1 MYGKY
6 AIRHST
12 SYLAQDLVGSSTI
25 NLAQLRA
32 TYRLGYNFDLVGEA
46 RWLNQPSANHSETGF
61 VIEGGY
67 YLTPNLRLSAGYAFG
82 NVDDED
88 FSGSRSAGGLY
99 AGLTVKL
106 NELFDG
112 FGLQKPAPAQQQE
125 SKVKPVASKATE
137 QQKLKERLAHYAP
150 AQPQQQNDTPATT
163 EQQKLKQQLRQ
174 APAQPVPQ
182 QNVTPAT
189 PETTFTVAPETIPYR
204 LGEPAIPNPAVTP
217 KNIPAQSGEMS

>member
-1 MYGKY
+1 M
-6 AIRHST
+6 
-12 SYLAQDLVGSSTI
+12 
-25 NLAQLRA
+25 AQLRA

-46 RWLNQPSANHSETGF
+46 RWLNQPSVNHSETGF

-82 NVDDED
+82 SVDDED

-137 QQKLKERLAHYAP
+137 QQKLKERLANHAP
-150 AQPQQQNDTPATT
+150 AQPQQQNATPATT
-163 EQQKLKQQLRQ
+163 DGQKLKDRLRQ
-174 APAQPVPQ
+174 APAQPVQ
-182 QNVTPAT
+182 QNAMPAT
-189 PETTFTVAPETIPYR
+189 PAPAVAPDASVQSVEPATPAPAFTIAPETIPDQ
-204 LGEPAIPNPAVTP
+204 LGEPAIPTPAVAPENTQ
-217 KNIPAQSGEMS
+217 AQPGEMS